1 MKTSIFKWALVSGT
15 LLLINQ
21 NFEAQSWLLG
31 GNTIG
36 MSGNVFG
43 TTAASTLKPINIIT
57 NGIVRSVVDGAIFNT
72 SYFGNGVNNRLNL
85 NTDNTNYANVSA
97 TRNLGLFAGN
107 ANCAFRPSYESGNIV
122 MGARNIFMQPRDV
135 TPGAFLNEGQQR
147 VFIGEPTTTTITPG
161 TPKFLVRGGGK
172 AVANDVFCSGG
183 GSFSDADNIGL
194 VSQGNFGES
203 PASTNA
209 NKWISLGSRPPSSNP
224 EFNSYGYRSQWN
236 NYAVDLTVQ
245 DRQASSVSVAKDGS
259 LTWQD
264 GTTTIAPNSVGF
276 NSDNSLLVQFRNGAV
291 PGANADLA
299 RRTVARFSVVNGNG
313 QLDVSG
319 SINANQILLSSD
331 SRLKKDVLQIKNS
344 MDIIKRLN
352 PVTYN
357 FQRDEFPSL
366 GLSTT
371 LQYGFIAQE
380 MEKVLPTHVEV
391 AGNGYKAINYVMLI
405 PILTKA
411 LQETNGQLEESNT
424 KIEQSNAQI
433 LSLEQKVNTIL
444 EENKKMAEQ
453 LERKGLVTKD
463 EMGNSNLSSQFFQ
476 NNPNPFNDVT
486 TINYAFKQDGAY
498 KIIVTDLSGKKIKE
512 YANLTGSGE
521 IKISKDDLPSAGIY
535 LYSLITS
542 NGSIAASKQMIFE
555 K

>member
-21 NFEAQSWLLG
+21 NAEAQNWLTT
-31 GNTIG
+31 GNNISAIQTN
-36 MSGNVFG
+36 SLG
-43 TTAASTLKPINIIT
+43 TTAASVKKPINIIT
-57 NGIVRSVVDGAIFNT
+57 NGVLRSVVDGAVFNT
-72 SYFGNGVNNRLNL
+72 SYFGNGVTNALNL
-85 NTDNTNYANVSA
+85 NTNNLDYANVSA
-97 TRNLGLFAGN
+97 GRNLGLFAGT
-107 ANCAFRPSYESGNIV
+107 ANCQVLPGFAAGDIV
-122 MGARNIFMQPRDV
+122 MGSKNIYMQPRDV
-135 TPGAFLNEGQQR
+135 TPGAFLNDAQQR
-147 VFIGEPTTTTITPG
+147 VLIGESTTTPITPA

-172 AVANDVFCSGG
+172 TPANNPNC
-183 GSFSDADNIGL
+183 GSTFADADNIGL

-203 PASTNA
+203 PTSLNA
-209 NKWISLGSRPPSSNP
+209 NKWISLGSRPPSVNP

-245 DRQASSVSVAKDGS
+245 DRQPSSVSVAKDAS

-264 GTTTIAPNSVGF
+264 GTTTAPAPNSIGF
-276 NSDNSLLVQFRNGAV
+276 NSDNSLLIQFRNGAV
-291 PGANADLA
+291 PTANTDLA

-331 SRLKKDVLQIKNS
+331 SRLKKDVLQITNS

-411 LQETNGQLEESNT
+411 LQETNGQLE
-424 KIEQSNAQI
+424 QSNAQI
-433 LSLEQKVNTIL
+433 LNLEQKVNTVL

-463 EMGNSNLSSQFFQ
+463 EMSNTNLSSQFFQ
-476 NNPNPFNDVT
+476 NKPNPFSDVT
-486 TINYAFKQDGAY
+486 TISYAFKQDEAY
-498 KIIVTDLSGKKIKE
+498 KIIVTDLTGKKIKE
-512 YANLTGSGE
+512 YTNLTGSGD
-521 IKISKDDLPSAGIY
+521 IKVSKDDLPSAGIY

-542 NGSIAASKQMIFE
+542 GGEIAASKQLIFE